1 MIAMDENLNGIKIT
15 LLDLDGTIYLGGVP
29 IPGALKFLQRCEERR
44 VKTIFLSN
52 NSSKSVNQYL
62 TKLNSIGINT
72 VADNILLSTHDC
84 IQWLQAR
91 GWNKV
96 YCLGTEG
103 MKEML
108 EDAGIQCLTDDVDCV
123 VLGYDTELTY
133 QKLSQA
139 TILLHQQIPLV
150 ATHPDIVCPSENGGL
165 PDVGAILKMIE
176 ATTGVQPVVITGKPR
191 AEMILGRLEKEGVS
205 VSEVAMI
212 GDRLYTDMEMAKAA
226 GVTSVLVMS
235 GEATETDLENYGWCP
250 DVVVDSV
257 SNLFP
262 DSA

>member
-1 MIAMDENLNGIKIT
+1 
-15 LLDLDGTIYLGGVP
+15 
-29 IPGALKFLQRCEERR
+29 
-44 VKTIFLSN
+44 
-52 NSSKSVNQYL
+52 
-62 TKLNSIGINT
+62 
-72 VADNILLSTHDC
+72 
-84 IQWLQAR
+84 
-91 GWNKV
+91 
-96 YCLGTEG
+96 
-103 MKEML
+103 
-108 EDAGIQCLTDDVDCV
+108 
-123 VLGYDTELTY
+123 
-133 QKLSQA
+133 
-139 TILLHQQIPLV
+139 
-150 ATHPDIVCPSENGGL
+150 
-165 PDVGAILKMIE
+165 MIE